1 MGNDEM
7 KFAAKYND
15 KGCFAYKDGPY
26 AGVAFYGVGGTRDE
40 MKKDPESLAILSQK
54 YRPVG
59 YDCKTSCR
67 LFLFIFVKILLSELS
82 LSNDFCEMSK
92 M

>member
-1 MGNDEM
+1 M
-7 KFAAKYND
+7 KFTAKYND

-40 MKKDPESLAILSQK
+40 MKKDPESLTILSQK

-67 LFLFIFVKILLSELS
+67 LFLFIYVKILSSEFS
-82 LSNDFCEMSK
+82 LSISLIMKN
-92 M
+92 